1 MRAHARLPW
10 LLLVALLAGC
20 ETLGYYAQAV
30 EGQLA
35 LMAKA
40 RPVAEVE
47 TAAQTTPALRERLA
61 LAVSIREF
69 ASREL
74 RLPDNDT
81 FRSYAEIDGKYVVW
95 NVVAA
100 EAFSVDAVTSCFPV
114 AGCVTYRGFFAQDA
128 AEHHAQALTSE
139 GLDVI
144 VYGVAAYSTLGWFD
158 DPLLSTFIDYPDAQL
173 ARLIFH
179 ELAHQVVYVRDDS
192 SFNEAFAEVVEEEG
206 VRRWLAATGREALL
220 ERFIEQQAHKRAFVE
235 LIDEARLRLTALY
248 ASSLDPE
255 RMRAAKRAEFARLE
269 TRYAALKA
277 RWGGYAGY
285 DRFMRSPNNALL
297 ASIATYTQRVPEFRR
312 LFAESNG
319 DFAAFYARVR
329 ALADARRLSP
339 AEFPPSE
346 RPARRPS

>member
-1 MRAHARLPW
+1 MRARARLLW
-10 LLLVALLAGC
+10 FLLVPLLAGC
-20 ETLGYYAQAV
+20 ETLGYYAQAI
-30 EGQLA
+30 EGQLTV
-35 LMAKA
+35 MAKA

-47 TAAQTTPALRERLA
+47 KDAQTTAALRARLA

-69 ASREL
+69 ASRAL
-74 RLPDNDT
+74 MLPDNGT
-81 FRSYAEIDGKYVVW
+81 FRSYAEIDSKYVVW
-95 NVVAA
+95 NVVVAQ
-100 EAFSVDAVTSCFPV
+100 AFSVEAVKSCFPV
-114 AGCVTYRGFFAQDA
+114 AGCVTYRGFFAHDA
-128 AEHHAQALTSE
+128 AERYAQARRNE

-179 ELAHQVVYVRDDS
+179 ELAHQVVYLRDDS

-206 VRRWLAATGREALL
+206 VRHWLAATGREVLL
-220 ERFIEQQAHKRAFVE
+220 QRFVTQQARKRAFVE
-235 LIDEARLRLTALY
+235 MIDEARLRLAALY
-248 ASSLDPE
+248 AGTLDPE

-277 RWGGYAGY
+277 RWGGYASY
-285 DRFMRSPNNALL
+285 DRFMRAPNNALL

-312 LFAESNG
+312 LFDESNG

-329 ALADARRLSP
+329 ALADARRFSP
-339 AEFPPSE
+339 AEFPRPE
-346 RPARRPS
+346 TPARRPS